1 MKKNFLLLLSL
12 MLLLSV
18 SAIAGPRSY
27 QQAKAIA
34 QRQAAMLGIE
44 MDAEVAASAKAAP
57 RMSVSSAVSPS
68 ATCYYVFANGEDKG
82 FTIVSGDDRM
92 PEVVG
97 YSAQGTY
104 DPDHL
109 PANYVGFMKAY
120 QETVEALL
128 KGDAQVSGGLA
139 EARQWRAER
148 AGTAAVAP
156 LLGGIKWNQGT
167 PYNNMCP
174 LYEDT
179 NGTKRSV
186 TGCVATAMAQVM
198 MYYQYPKKL
207 KSTIESYNTQTYGIQ
222 IPEISSG
229 ATYDWDNMLPDYSK
243 SDYNSAQA
251 DAVAKLMYH
260 CGAAV
265 KMDYGPLSGAN
276 VTPAI
281 LATYFGY
288 DADLMQDLTRTV
300 FTLQQWMTL
309 IDNELKAKRPILYS
323 GQASDGGHEFV
334 CDGSDGKGLYHI
346 NWGWGGYQDGYFDL
360 TILQP
365 QKGGAGSGSAVDGYN
380 RNCSMIIGIAP
391 DNDKVDEP
399 LASYPQ
405 IMSINQNAQC
415 GITWTKTTRANVSDN
430 FLAEATTCFANQ
442 STSDFIGYFAY
453 GIKKGNGSIVPVSNY
468 SRQWNMPKVLPDGRT
483 YGTYDQNP
491 TLTISYPFPQGI
503 NVIYP
508 IYSSDTKNWH
518 VCSFYNNQP
527 FIINVDATKL
537 TPVTTPLAATVTAED
552 GLYTGMTN
560 PLTVTFTNSMDMEFN
575 GLVNIYTN
583 TKDNTKPSSPDFD
596 LYITIPARGSVTRQ
610 IELPETSSSQQYLW
624 ITDVANK
631 EAAIVNGQLF
641 TLTTAAAPN
650 FTIVSSESNATP
662 GKFGEGICY
671 SAKCK
676 LPLVED
682 DKLVVRFGV
691 RNTGGPGYLDYC
703 FVPYNA
709 ETNKGW
715 IEPNRARAAGNGA
728 ITYVEYT
735 VTPDE
740 VGSHSILV
748 YFNSYDFTTKQYSE
762 FANCTIGRH
771 YYDIVTGSGQ
781 KWIKGNALIAYVT
794 GVPSSISSVKIDA
807 GTYVRGEKGAVV
819 IKTDAD
825 KRVGVYHIS
834 GQKMAEVRL
843 TAGQEQTVALRP
855 GLYIVD
861 GIKMMVR

>member
-139 EARQWRAER
+139 EVRQWRAER
-148 AGTAAVAP
+148 AGSAAVAP
-156 LLGGIKWNQGT
+156 LLDGIKWDQRE

-174 LYEDT
+174 LYEGT
-179 NGTKRSV
+179 NRSV

-198 MYYQYPKKL
+198 MYYQYPEKL
-207 KSTIESYNTQTYGIQ
+207 KSTIESYTTKAYGIN
-222 IPEISSG
+222 IPAIYSG

-265 KMDYGPLSGAN
+265 KMDYGPSSGAN

-323 GQASDGGHEFV
+323 GQSSDGGHEFV

-391 DNDKVDEP
+391 DNGKVDEP

-415 GITWTKTTRANVSDN
+415 GITWTKTTRANVSEN
-430 FLAEATTCFANQ
+430 FQAEATTCFANQ

-650 FTIVSSESNATP
+650 FTVVSSESNATP

-671 SAKCK
+671 RAKCK

-709 ETNKGW
+709 ETNNGW

-735 VTPDE
+735 ITPDE

-748 YFNSYDFTTKQYSE
+748 YFNSYDFTTNKFSE
-762 FANCTIGRH
+762 FANCTIGTH

-781 KWIKGNALIAYVT
+781 KWLKGNALIAYVT
-794 GVPSSISSVKIDA
+794 GVPSSISSVKTDA

>member
-44 MDAEVAASAKAAP
+44 MDAEVTTSAKAAP

-139 EARQWRAER
+139 EVRQWRAER
-148 AGTAAVAP
+148 ANSAAVAP
-156 LLGGIKWNQGT
+156 LLGGIKWNQGA

-174 LYEDT
+174 LYDGT
-179 NGTKRSV
+179 NRSV

-198 MYYQYPKKL
+198 MYYQYPKEL
-207 KSTIESYNTQTYGIQ
+207 KTTIKAYNTQTYGIQ

-243 SDYNSAQA
+243 SDYSSAQA

-323 GQASDGGHEFV
+323 GQASDEGHEFV

-391 DNDKVDEP
+391 DNGKVDEP

-415 GITWTKTTRANVSDN
+415 GIIWTKTTRANVSDK

-631 EAAIVNGQLF
+631 DEVIVNGQLF

-650 FTIVSSESNATP
+650 FTVVSSESNATP

-682 DKLVVRFGV
+682 DKLMVRFGV

-825 KRVGVYHIS
+825 KHVGIYHVG
-834 GQKMAEVRL
+834 GQKTAEVRL

-855 GLYIVD
+855 GIYIVE
-861 GIKMMVR
+861 GIKVVVR

>member
-44 MDAEVAASAKAAP
+44 MDAEVTASAKAAP

-139 EARQWRAER
+139 EVRQWRAER

-156 LLGGIKWNQGT
+156 LLDGIKWDQRE

-174 LYEDT
+174 LYDGT
-179 NGTKRSV
+179 NRSV

-207 KSTIESYNTQTYGIQ
+207 KSTIESYTTKAYGIN
-222 IPEISSG
+222 IPAIYSG

-265 KMDYGPLSGAN
+265 KMDYGPSSRAN
-276 VTPAI
+276 VTPTI

-323 GQASDGGHEFV
+323 GQASDEGHEFV

-391 DNDKVDEP
+391 DNGKVDEP

-650 FTIVSSESNATP
+650 FTVVSSESNATP

-682 DKLVVRFGV
+682 DKLMVRFGV

-740 VGSHSILV
+740 VGSHSIIV
-748 YFNSYDFTTKQYSE
+748 YLNFYDFATGKWIDTP
-762 FANCTIGRH
+762 FTIPNYRI
-771 YYDIVTGSGQ
+771 YASTGSGY
-781 KWIKGNALIAYVT
+781 KNIKGNALIAYVT
-794 GVPSSISSVKIDA
+794 GVPSSISSVKTDA

-825 KRVGVYHIS
+825 KRVGVYHVG
-834 GQKMAEVRL
+834 GQKTAEVRL

-855 GLYIVD
+855 GIYIVE
-861 GIKMMVR
+861 GIKVMVR

>member
-1 MKKNFLLLLSL
+1 MKKDLLLLLSL

-27 QQAKAIA
+27 QQAKEIA

-109 PANYVGFMKAY
+109 PANYVDFMKAY

-156 LLGGIKWNQGT
+156 LLGGIKWNQT
-167 PYNNMCP
+167 EPYNNRCP
-174 LYEDT
+174 LYDGT
-179 NGTKRSV
+179 NRSV

-198 MYYQYPKKL
+198 MYHQYPKEL
-207 KSTIESYNTQTYGIQ
+207 KATIKAYTTKSKGIG

-229 ATYDWDNMLPDYSK
+229 ATYDWDNMLPDYSQ
-243 SDYNSAQA
+243 SDYSSAQA

-265 KMDYGPLSGAN
+265 EMDYGPSSGAN

-288 DADLMQDLTRTV
+288 DADLMQDLTRTC
-300 FTLQQWMTL
+300 FSLQQWMTL

-323 GQASDGGHEFV
+323 GKSSDGGHEFV

-380 RNCSMIIGIAP
+380 RKCSMIIGIAP
-391 DNDKVDEP
+391 DNGMVDEP

-405 IMSINQNAQC
+405 IMSMDHGGMT
-415 GITWTKTTRANVSDN
+415 GITWTKTTREHVLES
-430 FLAEATTCFANQ
+430 FQAEAKTCFVNQ
-442 STSDFIGYFAY
+442 STTDFSGYFAY
-453 GIKKGNGSIVPVSNY
+453 GIKANGTIVLVSDY
-468 SRQWNMPKVLPDGRT
+468 EGLWNLPAVKPDGSTWGT
-483 YGTYDQNP
+483 YGDNP
-491 TLTISYPFPQGI
+491 ELTISYPFPQGI

-508 IYSSDTKNWH
+508 VYSYDTKNWH

-527 FIINVDATKL
+527 FIIDVDATTM
-537 TPVTTPLAATVTAED
+537 TPVTTPLAATVTAEE

-596 LYITIPARGSVTRQ
+596 LYITIPACGSVTRQ

-624 ITDVANK
+624 ITDEANK
-631 EAAIVNGQLF
+631 DEAIVNGQRF

-650 FTIVSSESNATP
+650 FTVVSSECNATP
-662 GKFGEGICY
+662 GQFGVGKYYEVDY
-671 SAKCK
+671 K
-676 LPLVED
+676 LPLVDD
-682 DKLVVRFGV
+682 DKFIVRFGV

-709 ETNKGW
+709 NAMGCW
-715 IEPNRARAAGNGA
+715 VEPNRVRAAGNGA

-748 YFNSYDFTTKQYSE
+748 YFNFYDFATRKWIDTPY
-762 FANCTIGRH
+762 TIPDYRI
-771 YYDIVTGSGQ
+771 YTPTGSSR
-781 KWIKGNALIAYVT
+781 KLKGNALIAYVT
-794 GVPSSISSVKIDA
+794 GVPSSISSVKTDA

-825 KRVGVYHIS
+825 KRVGIYHVG
-834 GQKMAEVRL
+834 GQKTAEVCL

-855 GLYIVD
+855 GIYIVE
-861 GIKMMVR
+861 GIKVVVR

>member
-1 MKKNFLLLLSL
+1 MKKDLLLLLSL

-109 PANYVGFMKAY
+109 PVNYVGFMKAY

-156 LLGGIKWNQGT
+156 LLGGIKWNQT
-167 PYNNMCP
+167 EPYNNRCP
-174 LYEDT
+174 LYDGT
-179 NGTKRSV
+179 NRSV

-198 MYYQYPKKL
+198 MYHQYPKEL
-207 KSTIESYNTQTYGIQ
+207 KATIKAYITKSKGIE
-222 IPEISSG
+222 IPAINSG
-229 ATYDWDNMLPDYSK
+229 ETYDWDNMLPDYSK
-243 SDYNSAQA
+243 LGYSSAQA

-265 KMDYGPLSGAN
+265 EMNYGPSSGAN

-288 DADLMQDLTRTV
+288 DADLMQDLTRTC

-323 GQASDGGHEFV
+323 GKSSDGGHEFV

-380 RNCSMIIGIAP
+380 RKCSMIIGIAP
-391 DNDKVDEP
+391 DNGKMDEP

-405 IMSINQNAQC
+405 IMSMDHGGMT
-415 GITWTKTTRANVSDN
+415 GITWTKTTREHVLES
-430 FLAEATTCFANQ
+430 FQAEAKTCFANQ
-442 STSDFIGYFAY
+442 STTDFSGYFAY
-453 GIKKGNGSIVPVSNY
+453 GIKANGTIVLVSNY
-468 SRQWNMPKVLPDGRT
+468 SRIFTLRAVDPDGGSWGT
-483 YGTYDQNP
+483 YGNNP
-491 TLTISYPFPQGI
+491 ELTISYPFPRGI

-508 IYSSDTKNWH
+508 VYSYDTKNWH

-527 FIINVDATKL
+527 FIIDVDATKM
-537 TPVTTPLAATVTAED
+537 TPVTTPLAATVTAEE

-583 TKDNTKPSSPDFD
+583 TKDNTKPRSPDFD

-631 EAAIVNGQLF
+631 DEAIVNGQRF
-641 TLTTAAAPN
+641 TLTTAAAPK
-650 FTIVSSESNATP
+650 FTVVSSECNATP
-662 GKFGEGICY
+662 GKFGVGKYYEVDY
-671 SAKCK
+671 K

-709 ETNKGW
+709 ETNRGW
-715 IEPNRARAAGNGA
+715 IEPDRARAAGNGA

-762 FANCTIGRH
+762 FANCSIGRH
-771 YYDIVTGSGQ
+771 YYDIVTGSGR

-794 GVPSSISSVKIDA
+794 GVPSSISSVKTDA

-825 KRVGVYHIS
+825 KRVGIYHVG
-834 GQKMAEVRL
+834 GQKTAEVRL

-855 GLYIVD
+855 GIYIVE
-861 GIKMMVR
+861 GIKVVVR

>member
-139 EARQWRAER
+139 EVRQWRAER
-148 AGTAAVAP
+148 AGSAAVAP
-156 LLGGIKWNQGT
+156 LLDGIKWDQRE

-174 LYEDT
+174 LYKGT
-179 NGTKRSV
+179 NRSV

-198 MYYQYPKKL
+198 MYYRYPEKL
-207 KSTIESYNTQTYGIQ
+207 KSTIESYTTKAYGIN
-222 IPEISSG
+222 IPAIYSG

-265 KMDYGPLSGAN
+265 KMDYGPSSRAN
-276 VTPAI
+276 VTPTI

-323 GQASDGGHEFV
+323 GQASDEGHEFV

-365 QKGGAGSGSAVDGYN
+365 TKGGAGSGSAVDGYN

-391 DNDKVDEP
+391 DNGKVDEP

-415 GITWTKTTRANVSDN
+415 GITWTKTTRANVSEN
-430 FLAEATTCFANQ
+430 FQAEATTCFANQ

-491 TLTISYPFPQGI
+491 TLTINYPFPQGI

-575 GLVNIYTN
+575 GLVKIYTN
-583 TKDNTKPSSPDFD
+583 TKDNTKPNSPDFD

-650 FTIVSSESNATP
+650 FTVVSSESNATP
-662 GKFGEGICY
+662 GKFDEGICY

-762 FANCTIGRH
+762 FVNCMIGKH
-771 YYDIVTGSGQ
+771 YYDIV
-781 KWIKGNALIAYVT
+781 
-794 GVPSSISSVKIDA
+794 
-807 GTYVRGEKGAVV
+807 
-819 IKTDAD
+819 
-825 KRVGVYHIS
+825 RVC
-834 GQKMAEVRL
+834 
-843 TAGQEQTVALRP
+843 
-855 GLYIVD
+855 
-861 GIKMMVR
+861 

>member
-44 MDAEVAASAKAAP
+44 MDAEVTASAKAAP

-139 EARQWRAER
+139 EVRQWRAER

-156 LLGGIKWNQGT
+156 LLDGIKWDQRE

-174 LYEDT
+174 LYDGT
-179 NGTKRSV
+179 NRSV

-198 MYYQYPKKL
+198 MYYQYPKEL
-207 KSTIESYNTQTYGIQ
+207 KTTIKAYNTQTYGIQ

-365 QKGGAGSGSAVDGYN
+365 TKGGAGSGSAVDGYN

-391 DNDKVDEP
+391 DNGKVDEP

-650 FTIVSSESNATP
+650 FTVVSSESNATP

-682 DKLVVRFGV
+682 DKLMVRFGV

-740 VGSHSILV
+740 VGSHSIIV
-748 YFNSYDFTTKQYSE
+748 YLNFYDFATGKWIDTP
-762 FANCTIGRH
+762 FTIPNYRI
-771 YYDIVTGSGQ
+771 YASTGSGY
-781 KWIKGNALIAYVT
+781 KNIKGNALIAYVT
-794 GVPSSISSVKIDA
+794 GVPSSISSVKTDA

-825 KRVGVYHIS
+825 KRVGVYHVG
-834 GQKMAEVRL
+834 GQKTAEVRL

-855 GLYIVD
+855 GIYIVE
-861 GIKMMVR
+861 GIKVVVR

>member
-128 KGDAQVSGGLA
+128 KGDAQVSGGMA
-139 EARQWRAER
+139 EVRQWRAER

-156 LLGGIKWNQGT
+156 LLDGIKWDQRE

-174 LYEDT
+174 LYKGT
-179 NGTKRSV
+179 NRSV

-198 MYYQYPKKL
+198 MYYQYPKEL
-207 KSTIESYNTQTYGIQ
+207 KATIKAYTAKSYGIQ

-265 KMDYGPLSGAN
+265 KMDYGPSSRAN
-276 VTPAI
+276 VTPTI

-323 GQASDGGHEFV
+323 GQASDEGHEFV

-365 QKGGAGSGSAVDGYN
+365 TKGGAGSGSAVDGYN

-391 DNDKVDEP
+391 DNGKVDEP

-491 TLTISYPFPQGI
+491 TLTINYPFPMGI

-583 TKDNTKPSSPDFD
+583 TKDNTKPSSPDCD

-650 FTIVSSESNATP
+650 FTVVSSESNATP

-691 RNTGGPGYLDYC
+691 KNTGGPGYLDYC

-709 ETNKGW
+709 ETNEGW

-825 KRVGVYHIS
+825 KRVGVYHVG
-834 GQKMAEVRL
+834 GQKTAEVRL

-855 GLYIVD
+855 GIYIVE
-861 GIKMMVR
+861 GIKVVVR

>member
-1 MKKNFLLLLSL
+1 MKKDLLLLLSL

-148 AGTAAVAP
+148 ASSAVAP
-156 LLGGIKWNQGT
+156 LLGGIKWNQMA
-167 PYNNMCP
+167 PYNNRCP
-174 LYEDT
+174 LYKGT
-179 NGTKRSV
+179 NRSV

-198 MYYQYPKKL
+198 MYYQYPKEL
-207 KSTIESYNTQTYGIQ
+207 KATIKAYTAKSYGIQ

-229 ATYDWDNMLPDYSK
+229 ATYDWDNMLSDYSK
-243 SDYNSAQA
+243 SDYSSAQA

-265 KMDYGPLSGAN
+265 EMDYGPSSGAN

-288 DADLMQDLTRTV
+288 DADLMQDLTRTC

-323 GQASDGGHEFV
+323 GKSSGGGHEFV

-380 RNCSMIIGIAP
+380 RKCSMIIGIAP
-391 DNDKVDEP
+391 DNGKVDEP

-405 IMSINQNAQC
+405 IMSMDHGGMT
-415 GITWTKTTRANVSDN
+415 GITWTKTTREHVLES
-430 FLAEATTCFANQ
+430 FQAEANTCFVNQ
-442 STSDFIGYFAY
+442 STTDFTGYFAY
-453 GIKKGNGSIVPVSNY
+453 GIKANGTIVLVSNY
-468 SRQWNMPKVLPDGRT
+468 SRIFTLRAVKPDGGT
-483 YGTYDQNP
+483 YGTYGKNLE
-491 TLTISYPFPQGI
+491 LTINYPFPMGI

-552 GLYTGMTN
+552 GLYKGMTN

-583 TKDNTKPSSPDFD
+583 TKDNTKPSSSDFD

-631 EAAIVNGQLF
+631 NEVIVNGQLF
-641 TLTTAAAPN
+641 TLTTVAAPN
-650 FTIVSSESNATP
+650 FTVVSSESNATP

-671 SAKCK
+671 NAKCK

-735 VTPDE
+735 VTPNE

-748 YFNSYDFTTKQYSE
+748 YFNSYDFTTKEYSE
-762 FANCTIGRH
+762 FAKCTIGKH
-771 YYDIVTGSGQ
+771 YYDIVTGSGR

-794 GVPSSISSVKIDA
+794 GVPSSISSVKTDA

-843 TAGQEQTVALRP
+843 TAGQEQTVVLRP

>member
-1 MKKNFLLLLSL
+1 MKKDLLLLLSL

-148 AGTAAVAP
+148 VGTAAVAP
-156 LLGGIKWNQGT
+156 LLGGIKWNQRA

-174 LYEDT
+174 LYDGT
-179 NGTKRSV
+179 NRSV

-198 MYYQYPKKL
+198 MYYQYPKEL
-207 KSTIESYNTQTYGIQ
+207 KATIKDYITKSKGIE
-222 IPEISSG
+222 IPAINSG
-229 ATYDWDNMLPDYSK
+229 ATYDWDKMLPDYSQ
-243 SDYNSAQA
+243 SDYTSAQA

-265 KMDYGPLSGAN
+265 KMDYGPSSGAN

-288 DADLMQDLTRTV
+288 DADLMQDLTRTC
-300 FTLQQWMTL
+300 FSLQQWMTL

-323 GQASDGGHEFV
+323 GQSSDKGHEFV

-380 RNCSMIIGIAP
+380 RDCSMIIGIAP
-391 DNDKVDEP
+391 DNGKMDEP

-405 IMSINQNAQC
+405 IMSMDHGGMT
-415 GITWTKTTRANVSDN
+415 GITWTKTTREHVLES
-430 FLAEATTCFANQ
+430 FQAEAKTCFVNQ
-442 STSDFIGYFAY
+442 STTDFSGYFAY
-453 GIKKGNGSIVPVSNY
+453 GIKANGTIVLVSDY
-468 SRQWNMPKVLPDGRT
+468 EGLWNLPAVKPDGGTWGT
-483 YGTYDQNP
+483 YGDNP
-491 TLTISYPFPQGI
+491 ELTISYPFPQGI

-508 IYSSDTKNWH
+508 VYSYDTKNWH

-527 FIINVDATKL
+527 FIIDVDATKM
-537 TPVTTPLAATVTAED
+537 TPVTTPLAATVTAEE

-624 ITDVANK
+624 ITDEANK
-631 EAAIVNGQLF
+631 DEAIVNGQRF
-641 TLTTAAAPN
+641 TLTTVAAPK
-650 FTIVSSESNATP
+650 FTVVSSESNATP
-662 GKFGEGICY
+662 GKFGVGKYYEVDY
-671 SAKCK
+671 K
-676 LPLVED
+676 LPLVDD
-682 DKLVVRFGV
+682 DKFVVKFGV
-691 RNTGGPGYLDYC
+691 KNTGGPGYLDYC

-709 ETNKGW
+709 NTMVCW

-748 YFNSYDFTTKQYSE
+748 YFNSYDFTTKKYSE
-762 FANCTIGRH
+762 FANCTIGSH
-771 YYDIVTGSGQ
+771 YYDIVTGSGR

-794 GVPSSISSVKIDA
+794 GVPSSISSVKTDA

-843 TAGQEQTVALRP
+843 TAGQEQTVVLRP

-861 GIKMMVR
+861 GIKIMVR

>member
-1 MKKNFLLLLSL
+1 MKKDLLLLLSL

-109 PANYVGFMKAY
+109 PANYVDFMKAY

-148 AGTAAVAP
+148 ASSAVAP
-156 LLGGIKWNQGT
+156 LLGGIKWNQMA

-174 LYEDT
+174 SY
-179 NGTKRSV
+179 NGTNRAV

-198 MYYQYPKKL
+198 MYYQYPKEL
-207 KSTIESYNTQTYGIQ
+207 KATIKAYTAKSYGIQ

-229 ATYDWDNMLPDYSK
+229 ATYDWDNMLSDYSK
-243 SDYNSAQA
+243 SDYSSAQA

-265 KMDYGPLSGAN
+265 EMDYGPSSGAN

-288 DADLMQDLTRTV
+288 DADLMQDLTRTC

-323 GQASDGGHEFV
+323 GQSSDGGHEFV

-365 QKGGAGSGSAVDGYN
+365 QKGGAGSGSAVDGFN
-380 RNCSMIIGIAP
+380 RDCSMIIGIAP
-391 DNDKVDEP
+391 DNGKVDEP

-405 IMSINQNAQC
+405 IMSMDHGGMT
-415 GITWTKTTRANVSDN
+415 GITWTKTTREHVLEP
-430 FLAEATTCFANQ
+430 FQAEARTCFVNQ
-442 STSDFIGYFAY
+442 STTDFSGYFAY
-453 GIKKGNGSIVPVSNY
+453 GIKANGTIVLVSDY
-468 SRQWNMPKVLPDGRT
+468 EGGWNLPAVKPNGGTWGT
-483 YGTYDQNP
+483 YGDNP
-491 TLTISYPFPQGI
+491 ELTISYPFPQGI

-508 IYSSDTKNWH
+508 VYSYDTKNWH

-527 FIINVDATKL
+527 FIIDVDATKM
-537 TPVTTPLAATVTAED
+537 TPVTTPLAATVTAEE
-552 GLYTGMTN
+552 GLYKGMTN

-583 TKDNTKPSSPDFD
+583 TKDNTKPSSKDFD
-596 LYITIPARGSVTRQ
+596 LYITIPARGLVTRQ
-610 IELPETSSSQQYLW
+610 IEIPETSSSQQYLW

-631 EAAIVNGQLF
+631 EAAIVNGQHF
-641 TLTTAAAPN
+641 TLTTAAAPI
-650 FTIVSSESNATP
+650 FTVVSSESNATP

-671 SAKCK
+671 NAKCK

-709 ETNKGW
+709 ETNRGW
-715 IEPNRARAAGNGA
+715 IDPDRARAAGNGA

-748 YFNSYDFTTKQYSE
+748 YFNSYDFTTKKYSE
-762 FANCTIGRH
+762 FANCTIGSH
-771 YYDIVTGSGQ
+771 YYDIVTGSGR

-794 GVPSSISSVKIDA
+794 GVPSSISSVKTDA

-843 TAGQEQTVALRP
+843 TAGQEQTVVLRP
-855 GLYIVD
+855 GIYIVE
-861 GIKMMVR
+861 GIKVVVR

>member
-156 LLGGIKWNQGT
+156 LLGGIKWNQRA

-174 LYEDT
+174 LYEGT
-179 NGTKRSV
+179 NRSV

-207 KSTIESYNTQTYGIQ
+207 KSTIESYTTKAYGIN
-222 IPEISSG
+222 IPAIYSG

-265 KMDYGPLSGAN
+265 KMDYGPSSGAN
-276 VTPAI
+276 VTPTI

-323 GQASDGGHEFV
+323 GQSSDGGHEFV

-391 DNDKVDEP
+391 DNGKVDEP

-631 EAAIVNGQLF
+631 DEVIVNGQLF

-650 FTIVSSESNATP
+650 FTVVSSESNATP

-682 DKLVVRFGV
+682 DKLMVRFGV

-709 ETNKGW
+709 ETNEGW

-762 FANCTIGRH
+762 FANCTIGTH

>member
-148 AGTAAVAP
+148 ANSAAVAP

-179 NGTKRSV
+179 NGTNRSV

-198 MYYQYPKKL
+198 MYYRYPKEL
-207 KSTIESYNTQTYGIQ
+207 KTTIKAYTAKSYGIQ

-229 ATYDWDNMLPDYSK
+229 ATYDWDNMLPTYPNSGYSQQ
-243 SDYNSAQA
+243 QA
-251 DAVAKLMYH
+251 AAVAKLMYH

-265 KMDYGPLSGAN
+265 KMDYGPSSRAN
-276 VTPAI
+276 VTPTI

-323 GQASDGGHEFV
+323 GQASDEGHEFV

-365 QKGGAGSGSAVDGYN
+365 TKGGAGSGSAVDGYN

-391 DNDKVDEP
+391 DNGKVDEP

-491 TLTISYPFPQGI
+491 TLTINYPFLR
-503 NVIYP
+503 
-508 IYSSDTKNWH
+508 
-518 VCSFYNNQP
+518 
-527 FIINVDATKL
+527 A
-537 TPVTTPLAATVTAED
+537 
-552 GLYTGMTN
+552 
-560 PLTVTFTNSMDMEFN
+560 SM
-575 GLVNIYTN
+575 
-583 TKDNTKPSSPDFD
+583 
-596 LYITIPARGSVTRQ
+596 
-610 IELPETSSSQQYLW
+610 
-624 ITDVANK
+624 
-631 EAAIVNGQLF
+631 
-641 TLTTAAAPN
+641 
-650 FTIVSSESNATP
+650 
-662 GKFGEGICY
+662 
-671 SAKCK
+671 
-676 LPLVED
+676 
-682 DKLVVRFGV
+682 
-691 RNTGGPGYLDYC
+691 
-703 FVPYNA
+703 
-709 ETNKGW
+709 
-715 IEPNRARAAGNGA
+715 
-728 ITYVEYT
+728 
-735 VTPDE
+735 
-740 VGSHSILV
+740 
-748 YFNSYDFTTKQYSE
+748 
-762 FANCTIGRH
+762 
-771 YYDIVTGSGQ
+771 
-781 KWIKGNALIAYVT
+781 
-794 GVPSSISSVKIDA
+794 
-807 GTYVRGEKGAVV
+807 
-819 IKTDAD
+819 
-825 KRVGVYHIS
+825 
-834 GQKMAEVRL
+834 
-843 TAGQEQTVALRP
+843 
-855 GLYIVD
+855 
-861 GIKMMVR
+861 

>member
-148 AGTAAVAP
+148 ANSAAVAP

-198 MYYQYPKKL
+198 MYYRYPEKL
-207 KSTIESYNTQTYGIQ
+207 KSTIESYTTKAYGIN
-222 IPEISSG
+222 IPAIYSS

-265 KMDYGPLSGAN
+265 KMDYGPSSGAN

-334 CDGSDGKGLYHI
+334 CDGSDGNGLYHI

-365 QKGGAGSGSAVDGYN
+365 TKGGAGSGSAVDGYN
-380 RNCSMIIGIAP
+380 RDCSMIIGIAP
-391 DNDKVDEP
+391 DNGKVDEP

-405 IMSINQNAQC
+405 IMSMDHGGMT
-415 GITWTKTTRANVSDN
+415 GITWTKTTREHVLES
-430 FLAEATTCFANQ
+430 FQAEANTCFVNQ
-442 STSDFIGYFAY
+442 STTDFTGYFAY
-453 GIKKGNGSIVPVSNY
+453 GIKANGTIVLVSNY
-468 SRQWNMPKVLPDGRT
+468 SRIFTLRAVKPDGGT
-483 YGTYDQNP
+483 YGTYGKNLE
-491 TLTISYPFPQGI
+491 LTINYPFPMGI

-537 TPVTTPLAATVTAED
+537 TPVTTPLAVTVTAED

-583 TKDNTKPSSPDFD
+583 TKDNTKPSSPDCD

-650 FTIVSSESNATP
+650 FTVVSSESNATP

-682 DKLVVRFGV
+682 DKLMVRFGV

-748 YFNSYDFTTKQYSE
+748 YFNSFDFTTNNYSE
-762 FANCTIGRH
+762 FANCTIGTH

-794 GVPSSISSVKIDA
+794 GVPSSISSV
-807 GTYVRGEKGAVV
+807 
-819 IKTDAD
+819 KTDAD

-855 GLYIVD
+855 GIYIVE
-861 GIKMMVR
+861 GIKVVVR

>member
-44 MDAEVAASAKAAP
+44 MDAEVTASAKAAP

-109 PANYVGFMKAY
+109 PANYVGFMKTY

-148 AGTAAVAP
+148 AGSAAVAP
-156 LLGGIKWNQGT
+156 LLDGIKWDQRE

-174 LYEDT
+174 LYEGT
-179 NGTKRSV
+179 NRSV

-198 MYYQYPKKL
+198 MYYQYPKEL
-207 KSTIESYNTQTYGIQ
+207 KTTIKAYNTQTYGIQ

-365 QKGGAGSGSAVDGYN
+365 TKGGAGSGSAVDGYN

-391 DNDKVDEP
+391 DNGKVDEP

-560 PLTVTFTNSMDMEFN
+560 PMTVTFTNSMDMEFN

-596 LYITIPARGSVTRQ
+596 LYITIPARGLVTRQ

-650 FTIVSSESNATP
+650 FTVVSSESNATP

-691 RNTGGPGYLDYC
+691 KNTGGPGYLDYC

-740 VGSHSILV
+740 VGSHSIIV
-748 YFNSYDFTTKQYSE
+748 YLNFYDFATGKWIDTP
-762 FANCTIGRH
+762 FTIPNYRI
-771 YYDIVTGSGQ
+771 YASTGSGY
-781 KWIKGNALIAYVT
+781 KNIKGNALIAYVT
-794 GVPSSISSVKIDA
+794 GVPSSISSVKTDA

>member
-1 MKKNFLLLLSL
+1 MNYDAINTKNYGLNFSFTLGHNTNEVVSL
-12 MLLLSV
+12 GSMD
-18 SAIAGPRSY
+18 SY
-27 QQAKAIA
+27 SKPSYW
-34 QRQAAMLGIE
+34 
-44 MDAEVAASAKAAP
+44 ASTEIGSDYLVKP
-57 RMSVSSAVSPS
+57 GKPV
-68 ATCYYVFANGEDKG
+68 G
-82 FTIVSGDDRM
+82 TIV
-92 PEVVG
+92 G
-97 YSAQGTY
+97 YK
-104 DPDHL
+104 L
-109 PANYVGFMKAY
+109 
-120 QETVEALL
+120 
-128 KGDAQVSGGLA
+128 
-139 EARQWRAER
+139 
-148 AGTAAVAP
+148 AGT
-156 LLGGIKWNQGT
+156 GR
-167 PYNNMCP
+167 
-174 LYEDT
+174 YEVDDF
-179 NGTKRSV
+179 
-186 TGCVATAMAQVM
+186 
-198 MYYQYPKKL
+198 
-207 KSTIESYNTQTYGIQ
+207 E
-222 IPEISSG
+222 
-229 ATYDWDNMLPDYSK
+229 
-243 SDYNSAQA
+243 
-251 DAVAKLMYH
+251 
-260 CGAAV
+260 
-265 KMDYGPLSGAN
+265 
-276 VTPAI
+276 
-281 LATYFGY
+281 GY
-288 DADLMQDLTRTV
+288 DAAAGKWKLKEGVADASGIVGTV
-300 FTLQQWMTL
+300 
-309 IDNELKAKRPILYS
+309 RPGTMKLL
-323 GQASDGGHEFV
+323 DK
-334 CDGSDGKGLYHI
+334 DGSGTI
-346 NWGWGGYQDGYFDL
+346 NDDDKFEIGDANAWAIGGFSIGARAYGFDFNADFSYS
-360 TILQP
+360 I
-365 QKGGAGSGSAVDGYN
+365 GNDVYN
-380 RNCSMIIGIAP
+380 ADKIDQT
-391 DNDKVDEP
+391 DNGKVDEP

-405 IMSINQNAQC
+405 IMSLNYSGDC
-415 GITWTKTTRANVSDN
+415 GITWTKTTRAHDSEN
-430 FLAEATTCFANQ
+430 FQAEATTCFSNQ
-442 STSDFIGYFAY
+442 STTAFSGYFAY
-453 GIKKGNGSIVPVSNY
+453 GIKMANGTIARVSDYNGL
-468 SRQWNMPKVLPDGRT
+468 WKLPAVKPDGRT

-518 VCSFYNNQP
+518 ICSFYNNQP
-527 FIINVDATKL
+527 FIINVDATTL
-537 TPVTTPLAATVTAED
+537 YPVTTPLAATVTAED

-583 TKDNTKPSSPDFD
+583 TKDNTKPNSPDFD

-631 EAAIVNGQLF
+631 DEVIVNGQLF

-650 FTIVSSESNATP
+650 FTVVSSESNATP

-691 RNTGGPGYLDYC
+691 KNTGGPGYLDYC

-762 FANCTIGRH
+762 FVNCMIGKH

-794 GVPSSISSVKIDA
+794 GVPSSISSVKTDS

-843 TAGQEQTVALRP
+843 TAGQEQTVVLRP

>member
-44 MDAEVAASAKAAP
+44 MDAEVTASAKAAP

-139 EARQWRAER
+139 EVRQWRAER

-156 LLGGIKWNQGT
+156 LLDGIKWDQRE

-174 LYEDT
+174 LYEGT
-179 NGTKRSV
+179 NRSV

-198 MYYQYPKKL
+198 MYYQYPKEL
-207 KSTIESYNTQTYGIQ
+207 ETTIKAYNTQTYGIQ

-265 KMDYGPLSGAN
+265 KMDYGPSSGAN

-391 DNDKVDEP
+391 DNGKVDEP

-631 EAAIVNGQLF
+631 DEVIVNGQLF

-650 FTIVSSESNATP
+650 FTVVSSESNATP

-691 RNTGGPGYLDYC
+691 KNTGGPGYLDYC

-843 TAGQEQTVALRP
+843 TAGQEQTVVLRP

>member
-148 AGTAAVAP
+148 AGSAAVAP
-156 LLGGIKWNQGT
+156 LLDGIKWDQRE

-174 LYEDT
+174 LYEGT
-179 NGTKRSV
+179 NRSV

-365 QKGGAGSGSAVDGYN
+365 TKGGAGSGSAVDGYN

-391 DNDKVDEP
+391 DNGKVDEP

-405 IMSINQNAQC
+405 IMSINQNTQC

-483 YGTYDQNP
+483 NGTYDQNP

-631 EAAIVNGQLF
+631 EEVIVNGQLF

-650 FTIVSSESNATP
+650 FTVVSSESNATP

-740 VGSHSILV
+740 VGSHSIIV
-748 YFNSYDFTTKQYSE
+748 YLNFYDFATGKWIDTP
-762 FANCTIGRH
+762 FTIPNYRI
-771 YYDIVTGSGQ
+771 YASTDSGY
-781 KWIKGNALIAYVT
+781 KNIKGNALIAYVT
-794 GVPSSISSVKIDA
+794 GVPSSLSSVKIDA

-825 KRVGVYHIS
+825 KRVGVYHVG
-834 GQKMAEVRL
+834 GQKTAEVRL

-855 GLYIVD
+855 GIYIVE
-861 GIKMMVR
+861 GIKVVVR

>member
-44 MDAEVAASAKAAP
+44 MDAEVTASAKAAP

-148 AGTAAVAP
+148 AGSAAVAP
-156 LLGGIKWNQGT
+156 LLDGIKWDQRE

-174 LYEDT
+174 LYEGT
-179 NGTKRSV
+179 NRSV

-265 KMDYGPLSGAN
+265 KMDYDPSSRAN
-276 VTPAI
+276 VTPTI

-323 GQASDGGHEFV
+323 GQSSDEGHEFV

-365 QKGGAGSGSAVDGYN
+365 TKGGAGSGSAVDGYN

-391 DNDKVDEP
+391 DNGKVDEP

-415 GITWTKTTRANVSDN
+415 GITWTKTTRANVSEN
-430 FLAEATTCFANQ
+430 FQAEATTCFANQ

-650 FTIVSSESNATP
+650 FTVVSSESNATP
-662 GKFGEGICY
+662 GKFGEGKY
-671 SAKCK
+671 YENDYK

-709 ETNKGW
+709 ETNEGW

-740 VGSHSILV
+740 VGSHSIIV
-748 YFNSYDFTTKQYSE
+748 YLNFYDFATGKWIDTP
-762 FANCTIGRH
+762 FTIPNYRI
-771 YYDIVTGSGQ
+771 YASTGSGY
-781 KWIKGNALIAYVT
+781 KNIKGNALIAYVT
-794 GVPSSISSVKIDA
+794 GVPSSISSVKTDA

-825 KRVGVYHIS
+825 KRVGVYHVG
-834 GQKMAEVRL
+834 GQKTAEVRL

-855 GLYIVD
+855 GIYIVE
-861 GIKMMVR
+861 GIKVVVR

>member
-44 MDAEVAASAKAAP
+44 MDAEVTASAKAAP

-148 AGTAAVAP
+148 AGSAAVAP
-156 LLGGIKWNQGT
+156 LLDGIKWDQRE

-174 LYEDT
+174 LYEGT
-179 NGTKRSV
+179 NRSV

-198 MYYQYPKKL
+198 MYYQYPKEL
-207 KSTIESYNTQTYGIQ
+207 KTTIKAYNTQTYGIQ

-391 DNDKVDEP
+391 DNGKVDEP

-415 GITWTKTTRANVSDN
+415 GITWTNTTRANVSDN

-631 EAAIVNGQLF
+631 DEVIVNGQLF

-650 FTIVSSESNATP
+650 FTVVSSESNATP

-762 FANCTIGRH
+762 FANCTIGTH

>member
-44 MDAEVAASAKAAP
+44 MDAEVTASAKAAP

-139 EARQWRAER
+139 EVRQWRAER
-148 AGTAAVAP
+148 ANSAAVAP
-156 LLGGIKWNQGT
+156 LLGGIKWNQGA

-174 LYEDT
+174 LYDGT
-179 NGTKRSV
+179 NRSV

-198 MYYQYPKKL
+198 MYYQYPKEL
-207 KSTIESYNTQTYGIQ
+207 ETTIKAYNTQTYGIQ

-276 VTPAI
+276 VTPTI

-323 GQASDGGHEFV
+323 GQASDGGHVFV

-391 DNDKVDEP
+391 DNGKVDEP

-631 EAAIVNGQLF
+631 DEVIVNGQLF

-650 FTIVSSESNATP
+650 FTVVSSESNATP

-676 LPLVED
+676 LPMVED
-682 DKLVVRFGV
+682 DKLMVRFGV

>member
-44 MDAEVAASAKAAP
+44 MDAEVTASAKAAP

-139 EARQWRAER
+139 EVRQWRAER
-148 AGTAAVAP
+148 AGSAAVAP
-156 LLGGIKWNQGT
+156 LLDGIKWDQRE

-174 LYEDT
+174 LYEGT
-179 NGTKRSV
+179 NRSV

-198 MYYQYPKKL
+198 MYYQYPKEL
-207 KSTIESYNTQTYGIQ
+207 KTTIKAYNTQTYGIQ

-265 KMDYGPLSGAN
+265 KMDYGPSSRAN
-276 VTPAI
+276 VTPTI

-391 DNDKVDEP
+391 DNGKVDEP

-631 EAAIVNGQLF
+631 DEVIVNGQLF

-650 FTIVSSESNATP
+650 FTVVSSESNATP

-682 DKLVVRFGV
+682 DKLMVRFGV

-762 FANCTIGRH
+762 FANCTIGTH

>member
-1 MKKNFLLLLSL
+1 MKKNFLLLFSL

-44 MDAEVAASAKAAP
+44 MDAEVSASAKVAP

-120 QETVEALL
+120 QKTVEALL
-128 KGDAQVSGGLA
+128 NGDAQVSGGLA

-148 AGTAAVAP
+148 ASSAAVAP
-156 LLGGIKWNQGT
+156 LLGDIKWNQMA

-174 LYEDT
+174 SY
-179 NGTKRSV
+179 NGTNRAV

-207 KSTIESYNTQTYGIQ
+207 KSTIESYTTKAYGIQ

-251 DAVAKLMYH
+251 AAVAKLMYH

-265 KMDYGPLSGAN
+265 KMDYGPSSGAN

-323 GQASDGGHEFV
+323 GQSSNGGHEFV
-334 CDGSDGKGLYHI
+334 CDGSDGNGLYHI

-365 QKGGAGSGSAVDGYN
+365 TKGGAGSGSAIDGYN
-380 RNCSMIIGIAP
+380 RDCSMIVGIAP
-391 DNDKVDEP
+391 DNGIVDKP
-399 LASYPQ
+399 LVSYPQ

-415 GITWTKTTRANVSDN
+415 GITWTKTTRAHVSEN
-430 FLAEATTCFANQ
+430 FQAEATTCFANQ
-442 STSDFIGYFAY
+442 STTDFNGYFAY
-453 GIKKGNGSIVPVSNY
+453 GVKMANGSIKPVSNY
-468 SRQWNMPKVLPDGRT
+468 SAKYNMPKVLPDGST
-483 YGTYDQNP
+483 YGTYDDNP
-491 TLTISYPFPQGI
+491 TLTISYPFPQGT

-527 FIINVDATKL
+527 FIINVDATTL
-537 TPVTTPLAATVTAED
+537 TPVTTPLTATVTAED

-583 TKDNTKPSSPDFD
+583 TTGTKPSSKVFD

-610 IELPETSSSQQYLW
+610 IEIPETSSSQQYLW

-631 EAAIVNGQLF
+631 EAVIVNGQRF

-650 FTIVSSESNATP
+650 FTVVSSESNATP
-662 GKFGEGICY
+662 GKFGVGKYYENDY
-671 SAKCK
+671 K
-676 LPLVED
+676 LPLVDD
-682 DKLVVRFGV
+682 DKFVVRFGV
-691 RNTGGPGYLDYC
+691 KNTGGPGYLDCC
-703 FVPYNA
+703 FVPRNA
-709 ETNKGW
+709 NTMAGRPYPYKV
-715 IEPNRARAAGNGA
+715 RAAGNGA

-735 VTPDE
+735 VTPED
-740 VGSHSILV
+740 VGNNSIIV
-748 YFNSYDFTTKQYSE
+748 YFNFYDF
-762 FANCTIGRH
+762 A
-771 YYDIVTGSGQ
+771 TG
-781 KWIKGNALIAYVT
+781 KWIDTPYTIPAYRIYASTGTGYKNLRGNTLIAYVT
-794 GVPSSISSVKIDA
+794 GVPSSISSVKTDA

-825 KRVGVYHIS
+825 KRVGIYHIS
-834 GQKMAEVRL
+834 GQKMADVRL

-861 GIKMMVR
+861 GIKIMVR

>member
-139 EARQWRAER
+139 EVRQWRAER
-148 AGTAAVAP
+148 AGSAAVAP
-156 LLGGIKWNQGT
+156 LLDGIKWDQRE

-174 LYEDT
+174 LYKGT
-179 NGTKRSV
+179 NRSV

-207 KSTIESYNTQTYGIQ
+207 KSTIESYTTKAYGIN
-222 IPEISSG
+222 IPAIYSG

-265 KMDYGPLSGAN
+265 KMDYGPSSRAN
-276 VTPAI
+276 VTPTI

-323 GQASDGGHEFV
+323 GQASDEGHEFV

-365 QKGGAGSGSAVDGYN
+365 TKGGAGSGSAVDGYN
-380 RNCSMIIGIAP
+380 RNCSMIIGIVP
-391 DNDKVDEP
+391 DNGKVDEP

-491 TLTISYPFPQGI
+491 TLTINYPFPQGI

-650 FTIVSSESNATP
+650 FTVVSSESNATP

-682 DKLVVRFGV
+682 DKLMVRFGV

-735 VTPDE
+735 VTPGE

-748 YFNSYDFTTKQYSE
+748 YFNSFDFTTNNYSE
-762 FANCTIGRH
+762 FANCTIGTH

-794 GVPSSISSVKIDA
+794 GVPSSISSVKTDT

>member
-1 MKKNFLLLLSL
+1 MKKDLLLLLSL

-148 AGTAAVAP
+148 VGTAAVAP
-156 LLGGIKWNQGT
+156 LLGGIKWNQRA

-174 LYEDT
+174 LYDGT
-179 NGTKRSV
+179 NRSV

-198 MYYQYPKKL
+198 MYHQYPKAL
-207 KSTIESYNTQTYGIQ
+207 KATIKAYTTKSKGIG

-229 ATYDWDNMLPDYSK
+229 ATYDWDKMLPDYSQ
-243 SDYNSAQA
+243 SDYTSAQA

-265 KMDYGPLSGAN
+265 KMDYGPSSGAN

-288 DADLMQDLTRTV
+288 DADLMQDLTRTC
-300 FTLQQWMTL
+300 FSLQQWMTL

-323 GQASDGGHEFV
+323 GQSSDGGHEFV

-380 RNCSMIIGIAP
+380 RDCSMIIGIAP
-391 DNDKVDEP
+391 DNGMVDEP

-405 IMSINQNAQC
+405 IMSMDHGGMT
-415 GITWTKTTRANVSDN
+415 GITWTKTTREHVLES
-430 FLAEATTCFANQ
+430 FQAEAKTCFVNQ
-442 STSDFIGYFAY
+442 STTDFSGYFAY
-453 GIKKGNGSIVPVSNY
+453 GIKANGTIVLVSDY
-468 SRQWNMPKVLPDGRT
+468 EGLWNLPAVKPDGGTWGT
-483 YGTYDQNP
+483 YGDNP
-491 TLTISYPFPQGI
+491 ELTISYPFPQGI

-508 IYSSDTKNWH
+508 VYSYDTKNWH

-527 FIINVDATKL
+527 FIIDVDATKM
-537 TPVTTPLAATVTAED
+537 TPVTTPLAATVTAEE

-624 ITDVANK
+624 ITDEANK
-631 EAAIVNGQLF
+631 DEAIVNGQRF
-641 TLTTAAAPN
+641 TLTTVAAPK
-650 FTIVSSESNATP
+650 FTVVSSESNATP
-662 GKFGEGICY
+662 GKFGVGKYYEVDY
-671 SAKCK
+671 K
-676 LPLVED
+676 LPLVDD
-682 DKLVVRFGV
+682 DKFIVRFGV

-709 ETNKGW
+709 EAMGCW
-715 IEPNRARAAGNGA
+715 VEPNRARAAGNGA

-748 YFNSYDFTTKQYSE
+748 YFNFYDFATRKWIDTPY
-762 FANCTIGRH
+762 TIPDYRI
-771 YYDIVTGSGQ
+771 YTPTGSSR
-781 KWIKGNALIAYVT
+781 KLKGNALIAYVT
-794 GVPSSISSVKIDA
+794 GVPSSISSVKTDA

-825 KRVGVYHIS
+825 KRVGIYHVG
-834 GQKMAEVRL
+834 GQKTAEVRL

-855 GLYIVD
+855 GIYIVE
-861 GIKMMVR
+861 GIKVVVR

>member
-139 EARQWRAER
+139 EVRQWRAER

-156 LLGGIKWNQGT
+156 LLGGIKWNQRA

-174 LYEDT
+174 LY
-179 NGTKRSV
+179 NGTNRSV

-207 KSTIESYNTQTYGIQ
+207 KSTIESYTTKAYGIN
-222 IPEISSG
+222 IPAIYSG

-265 KMDYGPLSGAN
+265 KMDYGPSSRAN
-276 VTPAI
+276 VTPTI

-323 GQASDGGHEFV
+323 GQASDEGHEFV

-391 DNDKVDEP
+391 DNGKVDEP

-415 GITWTKTTRANVSDN
+415 GITWTKTTRANVSEN
-430 FLAEATTCFANQ
+430 FQAEATTCFANQ

-650 FTIVSSESNATP
+650 FTVVSSESNATP

-682 DKLVVRFGV
+682 DKLMVRFGV

-794 GVPSSISSVKIDA
+794 GVPSSISSVKTDA

-819 IKTDAD
+819 IKTDVD
-825 KRVGVYHIS
+825 KRVGIYHIG
-834 GQKMAEVRL
+834 GQKTVEVRL

-861 GIKMMVR
+861 GIKIMVR

>member
-44 MDAEVAASAKAAP
+44 MDAEVTASAKAAP

-148 AGTAAVAP
+148 AGSAAVAP
-156 LLGGIKWNQGT
+156 LLDGIKWDQRE

-174 LYEDT
+174 LYEGT
-179 NGTKRSV
+179 NRSV

-265 KMDYGPLSGAN
+265 KMDYGPSSGAN

-323 GQASDGGHEFV
+323 GQSSDGGHEFV

-391 DNDKVDEP
+391 DNGKVDEP

-405 IMSINQNAQC
+405 IMSMDHGGMT
-415 GITWTKTTRANVSDN
+415 GITWTKTTREHVLES
-430 FLAEATTCFANQ
+430 FQAEANTCFVNQ
-442 STSDFIGYFAY
+442 STTDFTGYFAY
-453 GIKKGNGSIVPVSNY
+453 GIKANGTIVLVSNY
-468 SRQWNMPKVLPDGRT
+468 SRIFTLRAVKPDGGT
-483 YGTYDQNP
+483 YGTYGKNLE
-491 TLTISYPFPQGI
+491 LTINYPFPMGI

-650 FTIVSSESNATP
+650 FTVVSSESNATP
-662 GKFGEGICY
+662 GKFGEGKCY

-691 RNTGGPGYLDYC
+691 KNTGGPGYLDYC

-709 ETNKGW
+709 ETNEGW

-740 VGSHSILV
+740 VGSHSIIV
-748 YFNSYDFTTKQYSE
+748 YLNFYDFATGKWIDTP
-762 FANCTIGRH
+762 FTIPNYRI
-771 YYDIVTGSGQ
+771 YASTGSGY
-781 KWIKGNALIAYVT
+781 KNIKGNALIAYVT
-794 GVPSSISSVKIDA
+794 GVPSSISSVKTDA

>member
-1 MKKNFLLLLSL
+1 MKKDLLLLLSL

-44 MDAEVAASAKAAP
+44 MDAEVTASAKAAP

-148 AGTAAVAP
+148 AGSAAVAP
-156 LLGGIKWNQGT
+156 LLDGIKWDQRE

-174 LYEDT
+174 LYEGT
-179 NGTKRSV
+179 NRSV

-198 MYYQYPKKL
+198 MYYQYPKEL
-207 KSTIESYNTQTYGIQ
+207 KTTIKAYNTQTYGIQ

-391 DNDKVDEP
+391 DNGKVDEP

-650 FTIVSSESNATP
+650 FTVVSSESNATP

-682 DKLVVRFGV
+682 DKLMVRFGV

-748 YFNSYDFTTKQYSE
+748 YFNSFDFTTNNYSE
-762 FANCTIGRH
+762 FANCTIGTH

>member
-148 AGTAAVAP
+148 AGSAAVAP
-156 LLGGIKWNQGT
+156 LLDGIKWDQRE

-174 LYEDT
+174 LYEGT
-179 NGTKRSV
+179 NRSV

-198 MYYQYPKKL
+198 MYYQYPKEL
-207 KSTIESYNTQTYGIQ
+207 KTTIKAYNTQTYGIQ

-323 GQASDGGHEFV
+323 GQASDEGHEFV

-380 RNCSMIIGIAP
+380 RNCSMIIGITP
-391 DNDKVDEP
+391 DNGKVDEP

-415 GITWTKTTRANVSDN
+415 GITWTKTTRANVSEN
-430 FLAEATTCFANQ
+430 FQAEATTCFANQ

-453 GIKKGNGSIVPVSNY
+453 GIKMANGTIVRVSNY
-468 SRQWNMPKVLPDGRT
+468 NGLWELPAVKPDGGT
-483 YGTYDQNP
+483 YGTYGHNP
-491 TLTISYPFPQGI
+491 TLTINYPFPMGI

-631 EAAIVNGQLF
+631 DEVIVNGQLF

-650 FTIVSSESNATP
+650 FTVVSSESNATP

-855 GLYIVD
+855 GLYIVE
-861 GIKMMVR
+861 GIKVVVR

>member
-1 MKKNFLLLLSL
+1 
-12 MLLLSV
+12 
-18 SAIAGPRSY
+18 
-27 QQAKAIA
+27 
-34 QRQAAMLGIE
+34 
-44 MDAEVAASAKAAP
+44 
-57 RMSVSSAVSPS
+57 
-68 ATCYYVFANGEDKG
+68 
-82 FTIVSGDDRM
+82 M

-109 PANYVGFMKAY
+109 PANYVDFMKAY

-128 KGDAQVSGGLA
+128 KGDAQVSGGLV

-156 LLGGIKWNQGT
+156 LLGGIKWNQME
-167 PYNNMCP
+167 PYNNRCP
-174 LYEDT
+174 LYKGT
-179 NGTKRSV
+179 NRSV

-198 MYYQYPKKL
+198 MYHQYPMEL
-207 KSTIESYNTQTYGIQ
+207 KSTIEAYTTKSKGIK
-222 IPEISSG
+222 IPAINSG
-229 ATYDWDNMLPDYSK
+229 ETYDWDNMLPDYSK
-243 SDYNSAQA
+243 TDYSSAQA

-265 KMDYGPLSGAN
+265 EMDYGPSSGAN

-288 DADLMQDLTRTV
+288 DADLMQDLTRTC

-323 GQASDGGHEFV
+323 GQSSDGGHEFV

-380 RNCSMIIGIAP
+380 RDCSMIIGIAP
-391 DNDKVDEP
+391 DNGKVDEP

-405 IMSINQNAQC
+405 IMSMDHGGMT
-415 GITWTKTTRANVSDN
+415 GITWTKTTREHVLEP
-430 FLAEATTCFANQ
+430 FQAEARTCFVNQ
-442 STSDFIGYFAY
+442 STTDFSGYFAY
-453 GIKKGNGSIVPVSNY
+453 GIKANGTIVLVSDY
-468 SRQWNMPKVLPDGRT
+468 EGGWNLPAVKPNGGTWGT
-483 YGTYDQNP
+483 YGDNP
-491 TLTISYPFPQGI
+491 ELTISYPFPQGI

-508 IYSSDTKNWH
+508 VYSYDTKNWH

-527 FIINVDATKL
+527 FIIDVDATKM

-583 TKDNTKPSSPDFD
+583 TTSTKPSSKVFD

-610 IELPETSSSQQYLW
+610 IEIPETSSSQQYLW

-631 EAAIVNGQLF
+631 EAVIVNGQRF

-650 FTIVSSESNATP
+650 FTVVSS
-662 GKFGEGICY
+662 
-671 SAKCK
+671 
-676 LPLVED
+676 D
-682 DKLVVRFGV
+682 
-691 RNTGGPGYLDYC
+691 NTLL
-703 FVPYNA
+703 
-709 ETNKGW
+709 
-715 IEPNRARAAGNGA
+715 
-728 ITYVEYT
+728 
-735 VTPDE
+735 
-740 VGSHSILV
+740 IL
-748 YFNSYDFTTKQYSE
+748 
-762 FANCTIGRH
+762 
-771 YYDIVTGSGQ
+771 
-781 KWIKGNALIAYVT
+781 
-794 GVPSSISSVKIDA
+794 
-807 GTYVRGEKGAVV
+807 
-819 IKTDAD
+819 
-825 KRVGVYHIS
+825 
-834 GQKMAEVRL
+834 M
-843 TAGQEQTVALRP
+843 
-855 GLYIVD
+855 
-861 GIKMMVR
+861 

>member
-44 MDAEVAASAKAAP
+44 MDAEVTASAKAAP

-109 PANYVGFMKAY
+109 PANYVGFMKTY

-148 AGTAAVAP
+148 AGSAAVAP
-156 LLGGIKWNQGT
+156 LLDGIKWDQRE

-174 LYEDT
+174 LYEGT
-179 NGTKRSV
+179 NRSV

-391 DNDKVDEP
+391 DNGKVDEP

-415 GITWTKTTRANVSDN
+415 GITWTNTTRANVSDN
-430 FLAEATTCFANQ
+430 FLAEATTCFVNQ

-631 EAAIVNGQLF
+631 DEVIVNGQLF

-650 FTIVSSESNATP
+650 FTVVSSESNATP

-709 ETNKGW
+709 ETNEGW

-740 VGSHSILV
+740 VGSHSIIV
-748 YFNSYDFTTKQYSE
+748 YLNFYDFATGKWIDTP
-762 FANCTIGRH
+762 FTIPNYRI
-771 YYDIVTGSGQ
+771 YASTGSGY
-781 KWIKGNALIAYVT
+781 KNIKGNALIAYVT

-825 KRVGVYHIS
+825 KRVGVYHVG
-834 GQKMAEVRL
+834 GQKTAEVRL

-855 GLYIVD
+855 GIYIVE
-861 GIKMMVR
+861 GIKVMVR

>member
-1 MKKNFLLLLSL
+1 MKKDLLLLLSL

-34 QRQAAMLGIE
+34 QRQAALLGIE

-109 PANYVGFMKAY
+109 PANYVDFMKAY

-156 LLGGIKWNQGT
+156 LLGGIKWNQT
-167 PYNNMCP
+167 EPYNNRCP
-174 LYEDT
+174 LYDET
-179 NGTKRSV
+179 NRSV

-198 MYYQYPKKL
+198 MYHQYPKEL
-207 KSTIESYNTQTYGIQ
+207 KSTIEAYTTKSKGIK
-222 IPEISSG
+222 IPAINSG
-229 ATYDWDNMLPDYSK
+229 ETYDWDNMLPDYSK
-243 SDYNSAQA
+243 TDYSSAQA

-265 KMDYGPLSGAN
+265 EMDYGPSSGAN

-288 DADLMQDLTRTV
+288 DADLMQDLTRTC

-323 GQASDGGHEFV
+323 GQSSDGGHEFV

-380 RNCSMIIGIAP
+380 RDCSMIIGIAP
-391 DNDKVDEP
+391 DNGKVDEP

-405 IMSINQNAQC
+405 IMSMDHGGMT
-415 GITWTKTTRANVSDN
+415 GITWTKTTREHVLEP
-430 FLAEATTCFANQ
+430 FQAEARTCFVNQ
-442 STSDFIGYFAY
+442 STTDFSGYFAY
-453 GIKKGNGSIVPVSNY
+453 GIKANGTIVLVSDY
-468 SRQWNMPKVLPDGRT
+468 EGGWNLPAVKPNGGTWGT
-483 YGTYDQNP
+483 YGDNP
-491 TLTISYPFPQGI
+491 ELTISYPFPQGI

-508 IYSSDTKNWH
+508 VYSYDTKNWH

-527 FIINVDATKL
+527 FIIDVDATKM
-537 TPVTTPLAATVTAED
+537 TPVTTPLAATVTAEE
-552 GLYTGMTN
+552 GLYKGMTN

-583 TKDNTKPSSPDFD
+583 TKDNTKPSSKDFD

-610 IELPETSSSQQYLW
+610 IEIPETSSSQQYLW

-631 EAAIVNGQLF
+631 EAAIVNGQHF
-641 TLTTAAAPN
+641 TLTTAAAPI
-650 FTIVSSESNATP
+650 FTVVSSESNATP

-691 RNTGGPGYLDYC
+691 KNTGGPGYLDYC
-703 FVPYNA
+703 FVPYNT
-709 ETNKGW
+709 ETNKRW

-735 VTPDE
+735 VTQDE

-771 YYDIVTGSGQ
+771 YYDIVTGSGR

-794 GVPSSISSVKIDA
+794 GVPSSISSVKTDA

-843 TAGQEQTVALRP
+843 TAGQEQTVVLRP

>member
-139 EARQWRAER
+139 EVRQWRAER
-148 AGTAAVAP
+148 AGSAAVAP
-156 LLGGIKWNQGT
+156 LLDGIKWDQRE

-174 LYEDT
+174 LYEGT
-179 NGTKRSV
+179 NRSV

-198 MYYQYPKKL
+198 MYYQYPKEL
-207 KSTIESYNTQTYGIQ
+207 KTTIKAYNTQTYGIQ

-276 VTPAI
+276 VTPTI

-391 DNDKVDEP
+391 DNGKVDEP

-415 GITWTKTTRANVSDN
+415 GITWTKTTRANVSEN
-430 FLAEATTCFANQ
+430 FQAEATTCFANQ

-596 LYITIPARGSVTRQ
+596 LYITIPARGLVTRQ

-631 EAAIVNGQLF
+631 DEVIVNGQLF

-650 FTIVSSESNATP
+650 FTVVSSESNATP

-762 FANCTIGRH
+762 FANCTIGTH

-794 GVPSSISSVKIDA
+794 GVPSSISSVKTDA
-807 GTYVRGEKGAVV
+807 GTYVRGEKGAVI

>member
-1 MKKNFLLLLSL
+1 MKKDLLLLLSL

-148 AGTAAVAP
+148 ASSAAVAP
-156 LLGGIKWNQGT
+156 LLGGIKWNQMA

-174 LYEDT
+174 LYKGT
-179 NGTKRSV
+179 NRSV

-198 MYYQYPKKL
+198 MYYQYPKEL
-207 KSTIESYNTQTYGIQ
+207 KATIKAYTAKSYEIQ

-265 KMDYGPLSGAN
+265 KMNYGPSSGAN
-276 VTPAI
+276 VTPII

-334 CDGSDGKGLYHI
+334 CDGSDGNGLYHI

-365 QKGGAGSGSAVDGYN
+365 MKGGAGSGSAVDGYN
-380 RNCSMIIGIAP
+380 RDCSMIIGIAP
-391 DNDKVDEP
+391 DNGKVDEP

-405 IMSINQNAQC
+405 IMSMDHGGMT
-415 GITWTKTTRANVSDN
+415 GITWTKTTREHVLES
-430 FLAEATTCFANQ
+430 FQAEANTCFVNQ
-442 STSDFIGYFAY
+442 STMDFTGYFAY
-453 GIKKGNGSIVPVSNY
+453 GIKANGTIVLVSNY
-468 SRQWNMPKVLPDGRT
+468 SRIFTLRAVKPDGGT
-483 YGTYDQNP
+483 YGTYGKNLE
-491 TLTISYPFPQGI
+491 LTINYPFPMGI

-527 FIINVDATKL
+527 FIINVDATTL
-537 TPVTTPLAATVTAED
+537 SPVTTPLAATVTAED
-552 GLYTGMTN
+552 GLYKGMTN

-583 TKDNTKPSSPDFD
+583 TKDNTKPSSSDFD

-631 EAAIVNGQLF
+631 DEVIVNGQQF
-641 TLTTAAAPN
+641 TLTTAAAPI
-650 FTIVSSESNATP
+650 FTVVSSESNATP

-676 LPLVED
+676 LPLAED

-691 RNTGGPGYLDYC
+691 KNTGGPGYLDYC

-762 FANCTIGRH
+762 FANCTIGSH
-771 YYDIVTGSGQ
+771 YYDIVTGSGR

-794 GVPSSISSVKIDA
+794 GVPSSISSVKTDA

-819 IKTDAD
+819 IKTDAN
-825 KRVGVYHIS
+825 KRVGIYHIG
-834 GQKMAEVRL
+834 GQKTAEVRL

-861 GIKMMVR
+861 GIKIMVR

>member
-139 EARQWRAER
+139 EVRQWRAER
-148 AGTAAVAP
+148 ANSAAVAP
-156 LLGGIKWNQGT
+156 LLGGIKWNQGA

-174 LYEDT
+174 LYDGS
-179 NGTKRSV
+179 NRSV

-198 MYYQYPKKL
+198 MYYQYPKEL
-207 KSTIESYNTQTYGIQ
+207 KTTIKAYNTQTYGIQ

-243 SDYNSAQA
+243 SDYSSAQA

-265 KMDYGPLSGAN
+265 KMNYGPSSGAN
-276 VTPAI
+276 VTPII

-309 IDNELKAKRPILYS
+309 IDNELKEKRPILYS
-323 GQASDGGHEFV
+323 GQSSDGGHEFV

-365 QKGGAGSGSAVDGYN
+365 TKGGAGSGSAVDGYN
-380 RNCSMIIGIAP
+380 RDCSMIIGIAP
-391 DNDKVDEP
+391 DNGKVDEP

-405 IMSINQNAQC
+405 IMSMDHGGMT
-415 GITWTKTTRANVSDN
+415 GITWTKTTREHVLES
-430 FLAEATTCFANQ
+430 FQAEANTCFVNQ
-442 STSDFIGYFAY
+442 STTDFTGYFAY
-453 GIKKGNGSIVPVSNY
+453 GIKANGTIVLVSNY
-468 SRQWNMPKVLPDGRT
+468 SRIFTLRAVKPDGGT
-483 YGTYDQNP
+483 YGTYGKNLE
-491 TLTISYPFPQGI
+491 LTINYPFPMGI

-575 GLVNIYTN
+575 GLVKIYTN

-650 FTIVSSESNATP
+650 FTVVSSESNATP
-662 GKFGEGICY
+662 GKFGEGKY
-671 SAKCK
+671 YENDYK

-682 DKLVVRFGV
+682 DKLVVKFGV
-691 RNTGGPGYLDYC
+691 KNTGGPGYLDYC

-735 VTPDE
+735 VTPED
-740 VGSHSILV
+740 VGNNSIIV
-748 YFNSYDFTTKQYSE
+748 YFNFYDLLQD
-762 FANCTIGRH
+762 NG
-771 YYDIVTGSGQ
+771 
-781 KWIKGNALIAYVT
+781 
-794 GVPSSISSVKIDA
+794 
-807 GTYVRGEKGAVV
+807 
-819 IKTDAD
+819 
-825 KRVGVYHIS
+825 
-834 GQKMAEVRL
+834 
-843 TAGQEQTVALRP
+843 
-855 GLYIVD
+855 
-861 GIKMMVR
+861 

>member
-139 EARQWRAER
+139 EVRQWRAER
-148 AGTAAVAP
+148 ANSAAVAP
-156 LLGGIKWNQGT
+156 LLGGIKWNQGA

-174 LYEDT
+174 LYDGT
-179 NGTKRSV
+179 NRSV

-198 MYYQYPKKL
+198 MYYQYPKEL
-207 KSTIESYNTQTYGIQ
+207 KTTIKAYNTQTYGIQ

-243 SDYNSAQA
+243 SDYSSAQA

-265 KMDYGPLSGAN
+265 KMNYGPSSGAN
-276 VTPAI
+276 VTPII

-309 IDNELKAKRPILYS
+309 IDNELKEKRPILYS
-323 GQASDGGHEFV
+323 GQSSDGGHEFV

-365 QKGGAGSGSAVDGYN
+365 TKGGAGSGSAVDGYN
-380 RNCSMIIGIAP
+380 RDCSMIIGIAP
-391 DNDKVDEP
+391 DNGKVDEP

-405 IMSINQNAQC
+405 IMSMDHGGMT
-415 GITWTKTTRANVSDN
+415 GITWTKTTREHVLES
-430 FLAEATTCFANQ
+430 FQAEANTCFVNQ
-442 STSDFIGYFAY
+442 STTDFTGYFAY
-453 GIKKGNGSIVPVSNY
+453 GIKANGTIVLVSNY
-468 SRQWNMPKVLPDGRT
+468 SRIFTLRAVKPDGGT
-483 YGTYDQNP
+483 YGTYGKNLE
-491 TLTISYPFPQGI
+491 LTINYPFPMGI

-575 GLVNIYTN
+575 GLVKIYTN

-650 FTIVSSESNATP
+650 FTVVSSESNATP
-662 GKFGEGICY
+662 GKFGEGKY
-671 SAKCK
+671 YENDYK

-682 DKLVVRFGV
+682 DKLVVKFGV
-691 RNTGGPGYLDYC
+691 KNTGGPGYLDYC

-735 VTPDE
+735 VTPED
-740 VGSHSILV
+740 VGNNSIIV
-748 YFNSYDFTTKQYSE
+748 YFNFYDFATGQWIDTPY
-762 FANCTIGRH
+762 TIPAYRI
-771 YYDIVTGSGQ
+771 YASTGSGY
-781 KWIKGNALIAYVT
+781 KNIKGNALIAYVT
-794 GVPSSISSVKIDA
+794 GVPSSISSVKTDA